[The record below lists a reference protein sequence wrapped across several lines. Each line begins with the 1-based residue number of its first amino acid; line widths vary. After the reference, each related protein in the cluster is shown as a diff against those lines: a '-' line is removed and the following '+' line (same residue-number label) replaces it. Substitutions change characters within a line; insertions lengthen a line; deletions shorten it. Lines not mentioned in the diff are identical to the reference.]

1 MALRISK
8 SIMGVR
14 FSGNLSSRERRPTQ
28 AELAAEDKEQFLS
41 KVAEV
46 CENCCFEFILLC
58 GYSKQAVIY
67 GLKNG
72 VDARHF
78 LPDAENYTIF
88 QEVSKLSDELETI
101 LNKVNFSNVLTAKRR
116 ELITDFVFEIYSA
129 SNKAKNIYSDEHILK
144 IIAEQK
150 NKPYEVVLKE
160 KEKTRTSVERK
171 LSIGKKI
178 FYAFA
183 FLFSGLLSLA
193 SIASYNE
200 VASGKTNNS
209 ATGVVFVVLMS
220 TPLILTILSYRKQKG
235 S

>member
-1 MALRISK
+1 MSLRISK

-14 FSGNLSSRERRPTQ
+14 FSGSLGSRERRPTQ
-28 AELAAEDKEQFLS
+28 AELAAEEKEQFLS

-46 CENCCFEFILLC
+46 CETCCFEFILLC

-67 GLKNG
+67 GLNSGAG
-72 VDARHF
+72 VHHF
-78 LPDAENYTIF
+78 LPDAENYAIF
-88 QEVSKLSDELETI
+88 QEISKISDELEII

-116 ELITDFVFEIYSA
+116 ELITDLVFEIYSTF
-129 SNKAKNIYSDEHILK
+129 NKAKNIYSDEHILK

-160 KEKTRTSVERK
+160 KEKTKTYIEKK

-183 FLFSGLLSLA
+183 FFISGVLFLAGLAAYQNANRDPEADTTAGVFFVIIMSL
-193 SIASYNE
+193 
-200 VASGKTNNS
+200 
-209 ATGVVFVVLMS
+209 
-220 TPLILTILSYRKQKG
+220 PLVSVILSYRKQKRG
-235 S
+235 